1 MHFIKAEATRIFDN
15 SGYPEIICCEFLD
28 ANGRKHCFVEKWPV
42 VSAEK
47 LERHFPQACAIGCTV
62 IQRKAGSYV
71 VSTMKPWGIESV
83 EGTSEFEISKEL
95 MFEAADSVLTD

>member
-1 MHFIKAEATRIFDN
+1 MHFIKAEATKLVDDR
-15 SGYPEIICCEFLD
+15 GYPEIICCEFVD
-28 ANGRKHCFVEKWPV
+28 VDGCTHCFIEKWPI

-47 LERHFPQACAIGCTV
+47 LEGHFPQACAIGCTV
-62 IQRKAGSYV
+62 IQSKPASYV

-95 MFEAADSVLTD
+95 LFETAESVWMD